1 MARAFGLRT
10 EIILHMT
17 MLLGAAL
24 LFGGFLILK
33 LTERELLDQRVA
45 SLNITAEILGST
57 LGDMLGSESGTDIL
71 RQRTA
76 PLFEHLPHGT
86 AAGVWRWTGTD
97 LDSMV
102 LQDAAGVGL
111 DSAQR
116 LASVRYLQGSQCF
129 LSYSQAWLSSANAVA
144 SYYKITRA
152 LYDRGNFVG
161 VLQMRFPLN
170 GIGLRVRASLKI
182 LVAYVFLYGAVLF
195 LFGLYQ
201 LNRNV
206 SGPVRKLMASTRAVA
221 GGNLEEKVSEE
232 GPAEIASLAR
242 SFNFMLETLRDS
254 RRCTDEHIRSLQQ
267 ANREIKETRDA
278 LLRSEKM
285 ASIGHLAAGMAH
297 ELGNPLSALIGYME
311 VLKMDLPP
319 GRTRQIID
327 HAGTELERIDHLVRD
342 LLDYARPNP
351 DREELIDPAPVAR
364 QAMTMLQ
371 RQGMFDV
378 VTLVD
383 NLPENLPSVRMA
395 PHRLMQVVV
404 NLLVN
409 ARDASPLKGK
419 IHVSGGLDDK
429 TVWLEIADDGQGI
442 PEAILPYIFDPF
454 FTTKAPGKGRGLG
467 LAVCQRVLEEAG
479 GRIEVKSEIGAG
491 THFKVVL
498 RREYSGDA

>member
-1 MARAFGLRT
+1 
-10 EIILHMT
+10 
-17 MLLGAAL
+17 
-24 LFGGFLILK
+24 
-33 LTERELLDQRVA
+33 
-45 SLNITAEILGST
+45 
-57 LGDMLGSESGTDIL
+57 
-71 RQRTA
+71 
-76 PLFEHLPHGT
+76 
-86 AAGVWRWTGTD
+86 
-97 LDSMV
+97 
-102 LQDAAGVGL
+102 
-111 DSAQR
+111 
-116 LASVRYLQGSQCF
+116 
-129 LSYSQAWLSSANAVA
+129 
-144 SYYKITRA
+144 
-152 LYDRGNFVG
+152 
-161 VLQMRFPLN
+161 
-170 GIGLRVRASLKI
+170 
-182 LVAYVFLYGAVLF
+182 
-195 LFGLYQ
+195 
-201 LNRNV
+201 
-206 SGPVRKLMASTRAVA
+206 
-221 GGNLEEKVSEE
+221 
-232 GPAEIASLAR
+232 
-242 SFNFMLETLRDS
+242 
-254 RRCTDEHIRSLQQ
+254 
-267 ANREIKETRDA
+267 
-278 LLRSEKM
+278 M

>member
-57 LGDMLGSESGTDIL
+57 LGDMLGSGSEADIL

-76 PLFEHLPHGT
+76 PLFEHLPQET

-97 LDSMV
+97 LDPMV
-102 LQDAAGVGL
+102 LQDAAGVGF

-116 LASVRYLQGSQCF
+116 LASVRSLQGSQCL
-129 LSYSQAWLSSANAVA
+129 LSYSQAWFSSVDAVP

-232 GPAEIASLAR
+232 GPAESLLWRAPSILCSR
-242 SFNFMLETLRDS
+242 PCATVADALTNISGRCSRPTGRS
-254 RRCTDEHIRSLQQ
+254 RRPAMRCCVRK
-267 ANREIKETRDA
+267 RW
-278 LLRSEKM
+278 
-285 ASIGHLAAGMAH
+285 
-297 ELGNPLSALIGYME
+297 
-311 VLKMDLPP
+311 PP
-319 GRTRQIID
+319 
-327 HAGTELERIDHLVRD
+327 
-342 LLDYARPNP
+342 
-351 DREELIDPAPVAR
+351 
-364 QAMTMLQ
+364 
-371 RQGMFDV
+371 
-378 VTLVD
+378 
-383 NLPENLPSVRMA
+383 
-395 PHRLMQVVV
+395 
-404 NLLVN
+404 
-409 ARDASPLKGK
+409 
-419 IHVSGGLDDK
+419 SG
-429 TVWLEIADDGQGI
+429 
-442 PEAILPYIFDPF
+442 ILP
-454 FTTKAPGKGRGLG
+454 
-467 LAVCQRVLEEAG
+467 RVWPMNSAIPC
-479 GRIEVKSEIGAG
+479 RP
-491 THFKVVL
+491 
-498 RREYSGDA
+498 